1 MAVWASVGVPCGRYR
16 ARVSDPTP
24 ARERVLRA
32 AEELFARHGFA
43 GVTMR
48 DIAQRLGIRQASLY
62 YHAPD
67 GKQDLYV
74 QVVEHSM
81 RRHRLAMERAVA
93 DAGDLREA
101 LTSAADWLLGQPLVD
116 LFQMVRSDMAAAT
129 PEHAERLRG
138 LAYTA
143 LMEPLRDAFDAAIAR
158 GEARPVDPLLMAG
171 TFLAT
176 IESIDYAV
184 HGEGATRP
192 AREMAFE
199 MIDVWLG
206 GLLATSGASG
216 ACPDAP
222 AS

>member
-1 MAVWASVGVPCGRYR
+1 MSTP
-16 ARVSDPTP
+16 SP
-24 ARERVLRA
+24 ARARVLRA

-81 RRHRLAMERAVA
+81 ERHREAMERAVSNA
-93 DAGDLREA
+93 DDLRGA
-101 LTSAADWLLGQPLVD
+101 LSAAADWLLGQPLVD
-116 LFQMVRSDMAAAT
+116 LFQMVRSDMAAAA
-129 PEHAERLRG
+129 PDHVERLRG
-138 LAYTA
+138 LVYQA
-143 LMEPLRDAFDAAIAR
+143 LMAPLRKAFEDAAAR
-158 GEARPVDPLLMAG
+158 GETRAVDPFLMAG

-184 HGEGATRP
+184 SVEGAQRP
-192 AREMAFE
+192 AHDMADD
-199 MIDVWLG
+199 MIDVWLR
-206 GLLATSGASG
+206 GLRPDRTLA
-216 ACPDAP
+216 
-222 AS
+222 

>member
-1 MAVWASVGVPCGRYR
+1 MAFWASVALRSGRYR
-16 ARVSDPTP
+16 ARVADPTP

-93 DAGDLREA
+93 DAGDLRDA
-101 LTSAADWLLGQPLVD
+101 LTAAADWLLGQPLVD
-116 LFQMVRSDMAAAT
+116 LFRMVRSDMAAAG
-129 PEHAERLRG
+129 PEQADRLRG

-184 HGEGATRP
+184 HAEGATRP
-192 AREMAFE
+192 AREMACE

-206 GLLATSGASG
+206 GLAASG
-216 ACPDAP
+216 RSADATP
-222 AS
+222 G

>member
-1 MAVWASVGVPCGRYR
+1 MGSWTRFREGGRGYSRDVDSV
-16 ARVSDPTP
+16 SP
-24 ARERVLRA
+24 ARARVLRA

-81 RRHRLAMERAVA
+81 ERHRHALERAVTEST
-93 DAGDLREA
+93 DLRGA
-101 LTSAADWLLGQPLVD
+101 LSAAADWLLGQPLVD
-116 LFQMVRSDMAAAT
+116 LFQMVRSDMAAAA
-129 PEHAERLRG
+129 PAHVDRLRG
-138 LAYTA
+138 LVYQA
-143 LMEPLRDAFDAAIAR
+143 LMEPLRCAFEDAAAR
-158 GEARPVDPLLMAG
+158 GETRQVDPFLMAG

-184 HGEGATRP
+184 SVEGARRP
-192 AREMAFE
+192 ALDMAAD
-199 MIDVWLG
+199 MIDIWLR
-206 GLLATSGASG
+206 GLSPDGAR
-216 ACPDAP
+216 A
-222 AS
+222 